1 MKKIVIAA
9 AIIAAGAGAY
19 WYTQHG
25 SSSSASANP
34 LLDYIPAD
42 TPVFTG
48 QLKPFPL
55 KNYLQSISSNYQQY
69 STDSLAQLGDL
80 DSPMAKFFV
89 SIYKQYMD
97 GMKDPTALL
106 KTFGLPN
113 EIKPYFYTLGVV
125 PVLKTDINQIDAF
138 WALLDK
144 AEQESGYTHEKRT
157 LAGIDYRAYSFAEE
171 GSTDK
176 ADLLFAHKDG
186 ILTVTFSAS
195 SIEPEVLE
203 MALGLKKP
211 AQSLAASGMLQEII
225 KTHGFMDDSIS
236 FINHVEIVKAIT
248 SQDGNMLAKQLTK
261 FLAEEG
267 QGEDPLAQ
275 IRTPECRTEL
285 TAIAANW
292 PRTVGGLTAFT
303 STEKESHMAASF
315 VIESKNQAILTALQK
330 MRGFIPTHLADI
342 NSTIFSMGLGI
353 DVNEVAPSLTAIWDD
368 LQKPQLTC
376 APLAEL
382 QAELSQQSP
391 AMLGMFTGMANGVK
405 GLSVSLLDYKMSSQ
419 DQEPKLESLDA
430 LISLTA
436 DNPSML
442 FNMVKPFAPMLAE
455 LQVADNGEPT
465 DLSPLLMLPPELNIK
480 PMLAIKG
487 QHLVVYSGDKGLALA
502 NKLAS
507 EKPSANGLYS
517 MSADYGKMFTP
528 VLTLLEMTGEPVPEE
543 LQALK
548 DYNMRVQMSFDVN
561 KQGLVFGSVMN
572 SKASDKK

>member
-138 WALLDK
+138 WAVLDK

-330 MRGFIPTHLADI
+330 MRGFIPAHLADI

-430 LISLTA
+430 LISLTT

>member
-138 WALLDK
+138 WAVLDK

-303 STEKESHMAASF
+303 STEKESLMAASF

>member
-138 WALLDK
+138 WAVLDK
-144 AEQESGYTHEKRT
+144 AEQESGYTHEMRT

-292 PRTVGGLTAFT
+292 PRTVGGLTAFK

>member
-1 MKKIVIAA
+1 MKKMVIAA

-25 SSSSASANP
+25 TSSSASANP
-34 LLDYIPAD
+34 LLDYVPAD
-42 TPVFTG
+42 TPVFSG

-55 KNYLQSISSNYQQY
+55 KAYLQSISGNYQQY
-69 STDSLAQLGDL
+69 PTDALAELSEL
-80 DSPMAKFFV
+80 DSPMGKFFV
-89 SIYKQYMD
+89 SIYQQYME
-97 GMKDPTALL
+97 GIKEPAVLL
-106 KTFGLPN
+106 KTFGLAD
-113 EIKPYFYTLGVV
+113 EVKSYFYTLGAL
-125 PVLKTDINQIDAF
+125 PVLKIEMNQVAAF
-138 WALLDK
+138 WAVLDK
-144 AEQESGYTHEKRT
+144 AEKDSGVTHEMRQV
-157 LAGIDYRAYSFAEE
+157 GGVDYRAYALSDAE
-171 GSTDK
+171 STEK

-186 ILTVTFSAS
+186 ILTVTFSTS
-195 SIEPEVLE
+195 VTEPELLE
-203 MALGLKKP
+203 MALGLKKAP
-211 AQSLAASGMLQEII
+211 QSLASSGILQEII
-225 KTHGFMDDSIS
+225 KTHGFMEDSVS
-236 FINHVEIVKAIT
+236 FINHVEIVKALT
-248 SQDGNMLAKQLTK
+248 SPDSNMLSKQLTK
-261 FLAEEG
+261 FLADKNEG
-267 QGEDPLAQ
+267 VDPLAE
-275 IRTPECRTEL
+275 IRTPECRSEL

-292 PRTVGGLTAFT
+292 PRTVAGLTAF
-303 STEKESHMAASF
+303 SATEKESHMAASF
-315 VIESKNQAILTALQK
+315 VVETKNQPILTALQK
-330 MRGFIPTHLADI
+330 MRGFIPAHLANID
-342 NSTIFSMGLGI
+342 STIFSMGLGL

-405 GLSVSLLDYKMSSQ
+405 GMSVSLLDYKMSSQ

-430 LISLTA
+430 LVSLSA

-455 LQVADNGEPT
+455 VQLAENGDAT
-465 DLSPLLMLPPELNIK
+465 DLSPILMLPPELGIK

-502 NKLAS
+502 NKLAD
-507 EKPSANGLYS
+507 EKIAANGLYS

-528 VLTLLEMTGEPVPEE
+528 VLTLLEMSGEPIPEE
-543 LQALK
+543 LQMLK

-572 SKASDKK
+572 SKAGDNK

>member
-138 WALLDK
+138 WAVLDK

-548 DYNMRVQMSFDVN
+548 DYNMRV
-561 KQGLVFGSVMN
+561 K
-572 SKASDKK
+572 

>member
-138 WALLDK
+138 WAVLDK

-330 MRGFIPTHLADI
+330 MRGFIPAHLADI

-376 APLAEL
+376 APLTEL

>member
-138 WALLDK
+138 WAVLDK

-261 FLAEEG
+261 FLAEKG

>member
-138 WALLDK
+138 WAVLDK

-261 FLAEEG
+261 FLAEES

-315 VIESKNQAILTALQK
+315 VIESRNQAILTALQK
-330 MRGFIPTHLADI
+330 MRGFIPAHLADI